1 MFSSYLISFIIEIIT
16 GIPTVEKAFM
26 GPLKKDR
33 IAKEEGP
40 NGRRDCKAVK
50 VSIKLFSS
58 GGGGRLLQKFPL
70 WRYGKESD

>member
-1 MFSSYLISFIIEIIT
+1 
-16 GIPTVEKAFM
+16 M

-40 NGRRDCKAVK
+40 NGRRDCKAGR

-58 GGGGRLLQKFPL
+58 GGGGDYYRSSHCGATEKNPTRGHEVACSIPGLGQWVKDPALL
-70 WRYGKESD
+70 